1 MESVTG
7 RDCRAK
13 GEILTGEILTA
24 VFTLLVVGAGGLLVR
39 HSTFDLSVTY
49 WANTH
54 HTGLFGNLTTAV
66 YLGLRSTGA
75 VMLTAVTALLLSV
88 WLRSSTR
95 AVEFA
100 ATVLTVWL
108 PVMLI
113 KPLFA
118 RPRPDPH
125 GLVHPL
131 PLDLTDYS
139 YISGHTVFMT
149 AFVLA
154 LALALRGTAAHQW
167 VVRLGTVAVAGIC
180 VVVLTNGVHY
190 PSDVLGA
197 LIWATGTFPLVSRT
211 VVSLARRRVPQRRS
225 VHSGVPSR

>member
-1 MESVTG
+1 MESVSIKDWWD
-7 RDCRAK
+7 R
-13 GEILTGEILTA
+13 GEVTTA
-24 VFTLLVVGAGGLLVR
+24 VITLLAVGAGGLLVR
-39 HSTFDLSVTY
+39 HSTLDLSVTY

-54 HTGLFGNLTTAV
+54 HTGLFGDLTTAV
-66 YLGLRSTGA
+66 YLGLRSPGA
-75 VMLTAVTALLLSV
+75 VLLTAVTALLLSV
-88 WLRSSTR
+88 CLRSCTR

-100 ATVLTVWL
+100 ATALAIWL

-125 GLVHPL
+125 ELAHPL
-131 PLDLTDYS
+131 PLNLVDYS

-154 LALALRGTAAHQW
+154 LSLALRGTAAHQW
-167 VVRLGTVAVAGIC
+167 VVWLGTVAVAGIC

-190 PSDVLGA
+190 PSDVAGA
-197 LIWATGTFPLVSRT
+197 LIWVVGTFPLVSRT
-211 VVSLARRRVPQRRS
+211 VVFLMRRRVPQRVS
-225 VHSGVPSR
+225 AHSGVPSR